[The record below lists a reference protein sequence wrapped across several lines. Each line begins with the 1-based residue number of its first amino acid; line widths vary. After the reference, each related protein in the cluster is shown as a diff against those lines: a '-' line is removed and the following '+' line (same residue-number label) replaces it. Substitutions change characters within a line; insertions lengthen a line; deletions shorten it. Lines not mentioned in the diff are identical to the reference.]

1 MINGPL
7 NDGGDINT
15 SFNTS
20 FTNCVVQQFGDTKKI
35 QVLYITTGDV
45 NNLSKGSIFYRI
57 QGDNWKRIVTYSEI
71 AILQALIDNLTTTV
85 NNKQNKMTEASGIPS
100 TSGTSSAGRRLIV
113 PEPNIV
119 KAYNNINA
127 NTQYYK
133 IDDYV
138 NSLEEAIIIINDDS
152 SSTHKFNIIV
162 NSLYKIS
169 GPFTPNVDFT
179 GPMILTI

>member
-1 MINGPL
+1 
-7 NDGGDINT
+7 
-15 SFNTS
+15 
-20 FTNCVVQQFGDTKKI
+20 
-35 QVLYITTGDV
+35 
-45 NNLSKGSIFYRI
+45 
-57 QGDNWKRIVTYSEI
+57 
-71 AILQALIDNLTTTV
+71 
-85 NNKQNKMTEASGIPS
+85 MTEASGIPS